1 MHLKTLLSLMNIDF
15 YAFEQIYIQNFI
27 MRIIDLEKTEKT
39 PEIILDSSKRVFRIS
54 GNCLPENI
62 RNLSRDVLDKLD
74 GFYREQ
80 PIASDSEKATG
91 VFRVI
96 FRLGYFNSASA
107 KFIADLIIL
116 SADYAKKGHNLKIYW
131 YYDEDDHDMLEA
143 GEEMSQ
149 LVSVPMEF
157 VAVVKE

>member
-1 MHLKTLLSLMNIDF
+1 MK
-15 YAFEQIYIQNFI
+15 
-27 MRIIDLEKTEKT
+27 IIDLEKTEKT
-39 PEIILDSSKRVFRIS
+39 PEIILDSSKRIFRIS

-62 RNLSRDVLDKLD
+62 RILSREVLDKLD
-74 GFYREQ
+74 AFYREQ
-80 PIASDSEKATG
+80 ITAVENDKDKG

-116 SADYAKKGHNLKIYW
+116 SADYAKKGFNLKIYW

-149 LVSVPMEF
+149 LVSVSMEF

>member
-1 MHLKTLLSLMNIDF
+1 MKF
-15 YAFEQIYIQNFI
+15 
-27 MRIIDLEKTEKT
+27 IDLEKTDKT
-39 PEIILDSSKRVFRIS
+39 PEIILDSSKKVFRIS

-62 RNLSRDVLDKLD
+62 RNLSRGVLDKLD
-74 GFYREQ
+74 AFYREQ
-80 PIASDSEKATG
+80 TAAGEGEKSES

-107 KFIADLIIL
+107 KFIADVIIL
-116 SADYAKKGHNLKIYW
+116 SADYAKKGFNLKIYW
-131 YYDEDDHDMLEA
+131 YYDDDDHDMLEA

-157 VAVVKE
+157 VMVVKE

>member
-1 MHLKTLLSLMNIDF
+1 MK
-15 YAFEQIYIQNFI
+15 
-27 MRIIDLEKTEKT
+27 IIDLEKTEKT
-39 PEIILDSSKRVFRIS
+39 PEVILDSNKRVFRIS

-62 RNLSRDVLDKLD
+62 RNLSREVLDKLD
-74 GFYREQ
+74 AFYREQ
-80 PIASDSEKATG
+80 TADSESERDKS

-107 KFIADLIIL
+107 KFIADVIIL
-116 SADYAKKGHNLKIYW
+116 SADYAKKGCKLKIYW

>member
-1 MHLKTLLSLMNIDF
+1 
-15 YAFEQIYIQNFI
+15 
-27 MRIIDLEKTEKT
+27 MRIIDLEKSEKT
-39 PEIILDSSKRVFRIS
+39 PEIILDSNKRVLSIR

-62 RNLSRDVLDKLD
+62 RNLSREVLEKLEVYYKENITASASERDK
-74 GFYREQ
+74 
-80 PIASDSEKATG
+80 S

-107 KFIADLIIL
+107 KFIADVIIL
-116 SADYAKKGHNLKIYW
+116 SADYAKKGCNLKIYW

>member
-1 MHLKTLLSLMNIDF
+1 MK
-15 YAFEQIYIQNFI
+15 
-27 MRIIDLEKTEKT
+27 IIDLEKTEKT
-39 PEIILDSSKRVFRIS
+39 PEIILDSSKKVFRIS

-62 RNLSRDVLDKLD
+62 RNLSKDVLDKLEAY
-74 GFYREQ
+74 YREQ
-80 PIASDSEKATG
+80 SAASESERNKS

-107 KFIADLIIL
+107 KFIADVIIL
-116 SADYAKKGHNLKIYW
+116 SADYAKKGCNLKIYW

-157 VAVVKE
+157 VVVVKE

>member
-1 MHLKTLLSLMNIDF
+1 MK
-15 YAFEQIYIQNFI
+15 
-27 MRIIDLEKTEKT
+27 IIDLEKTEKT

-74 GFYREQ
+74 AYYKEQ
-80 PIASDSEKATG
+80 TAASESERNKS

-107 KFIADLIIL
+107 KFIADVIIL
-116 SADYAKKGHNLKIYW
+116 SADCAKKGCNLKIYW

>member
-1 MHLKTLLSLMNIDF
+1 MK
-15 YAFEQIYIQNFI
+15 
-27 MRIIDLEKTEKT
+27 IIDLEKTEKT
-39 PEIILDSSKRVFRIS
+39 PEILLDSGKRVFRIS

-62 RNLSRDVLDKLD
+62 RNLSREVLEKLD
-74 GFYREQ
+74 AFYREQ
-80 PIASDSEKATG
+80 TAPSESEKDKG

-107 KFIADLIIL
+107 KFIADVLIL
-116 SADYAKKGHNLKIYW
+116 SADYAKKGCNLKIYW
-131 YYDEDDHDMLEA
+131 YYDVDDLDMLEA

>member
-1 MHLKTLLSLMNIDF
+1 MKL
-15 YAFEQIYIQNFI
+15 
-27 MRIIDLEKTEKT
+27 IDLEKTEKT
-39 PEIILDSSKRVFRIS
+39 PEIILDSDKRVFRIS

-62 RNLSRDVLDKLD
+62 RNLSREVLDKLEA
-74 GFYREQ
+74 FYSEQ
-80 PIASDSEKATG
+80 TAASENERDKS

-116 SADYAKKGHNLKIYW
+116 SADYAKKGCKLKIYW

-143 GEEMSQ
+143 GEEMSH

>member
-1 MHLKTLLSLMNIDF
+1 LIFGYLNRHIHYTVMK
-15 YAFEQIYIQNFI
+15 
-27 MRIIDLEKTEKT
+27 IIDLEKTEKT

-62 RNLSRDVLDKLD
+62 RILSREVLDKLD
-74 GFYREQ
+74 AFYSEQ
-80 PIASDSEKATG
+80 LADAESERDKG

-116 SADYAKKGHNLKIYW
+116 SADYAKKGLNLKIYW

-149 LVSVPMEF
+149 LVSVSMEF

>member
-1 MHLKTLLSLMNIDF
+1 MK
-15 YAFEQIYIQNFI
+15 
-27 MRIIDLEKTEKT
+27 IIDLEKTEKT

-62 RNLSRDVLDKLD
+62 RILSREVLDKLD
-74 GFYREQ
+74 AFYSEQ
-80 PIASDSEKATG
+80 LADAESERDKG

-116 SADYAKKGHNLKIYW
+116 SADYAKKGLNLKIYW

-149 LVSVPMEF
+149 LVSVSMEF